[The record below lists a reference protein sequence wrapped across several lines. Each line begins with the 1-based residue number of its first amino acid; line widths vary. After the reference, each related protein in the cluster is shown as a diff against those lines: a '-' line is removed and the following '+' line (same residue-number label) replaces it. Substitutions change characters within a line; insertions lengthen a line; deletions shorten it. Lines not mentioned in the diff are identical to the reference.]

1 MAQTKEILTLAVEI
15 ADQMLRNGAEIYRVV
30 DTVIMILQSH
40 EIDDFDVYVLSNGI
54 FASAN
59 ENKEDACSMI
69 RHVPLGSVNLEK
81 IAALNQLA
89 RDLCSGKCTLTE
101 AWDRLEHCKKLPS
114 FPPMLQIFCCGIV
127 CACFSYLLGGKIMD
141 AFAAF
146 GIGILEK
153 IFTLFCEKR
162 KLSKIM
168 QNIFTSMLITICCI
182 LLYFTRLPL
191 MPDKIIIGS
200 LMPLVPGIA
209 FTTAIRDLYNSDY
222 LSGSIHLIDAI
233 LTALCIAAGACLPL
247 LAYQYLSG
255 GILFWK

>member
-1 MAQTKEILTLAVEI
+1 MAHTKEILTLAVEI

-30 DTVIMILQSH
+30 DTVIMILQSN
-40 EIDDFDVYVLSNGI
+40 EIDDFDVYVVSNGI

-89 RDLCSGKCTLTE
+89 RDLCSDECSIPE
-101 AWDRLEHCKKLPS
+101 AWNRLESCKKLPS
-114 FPPMLQIFCCGIV
+114 FHSILQIICCGMV
-127 CACFSYLLGGKIMD
+127 CACFSYLFGGKILD
-141 AFAAF
+141 AFMGF
-146 GIGILEK
+146 GVGILEK
-153 IFTLFCEKR
+153 IFTMFCERR
-162 KLSKIM
+162 KFSRIM

-182 LLYFTRLPL
+182 LLYFTGLPL
-191 MPDKIIIGS
+191 QPDKIIIGS

-209 FTTAIRDLYNSDY
+209 FTTSIRDLYNGDY
-222 LSGSIHLIDAI
+222 LSGSIHLIDAL
-233 LTALCIAAGACLPL
+233 LTAICIAAGACLPL

-255 GILFWK
+255 GILLWK